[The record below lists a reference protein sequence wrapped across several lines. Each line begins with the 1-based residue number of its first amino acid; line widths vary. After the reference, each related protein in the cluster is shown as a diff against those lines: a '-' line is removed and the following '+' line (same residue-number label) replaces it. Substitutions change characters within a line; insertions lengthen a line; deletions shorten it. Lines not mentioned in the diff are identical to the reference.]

1 MDITYLLFIGFAVLI
16 IVFVLWMLR
25 QRSKKD
31 YSGVSKTWQKILED
45 KVGFYRQLSPDNKR
59 AFEREVLSFMNEVTI
74 TGVEMEIEDTDRL
87 LVASSAVIPLF
98 GFPELRYR
106 NISEVLLYKNTF
118 NADNQTEGEA
128 RNILGKVG
136 SGTMNRLMILSLP
149 ALHEGFESEN
159 GKGNV
164 GIHEFV
170 HLIDKADGATDGIPE
185 SLMQKQ
191 YVLPW
196 LQLVHKEIE
205 KIKENESD
213 INPYA
218 ATSEVEFLSVA
229 SEYFFSQ
236 PELFEENHPELYESM
251 TRMFRQEPGG
261 DFTGQGNDEARK

>member
-1 MDITYLLFIGFAVLI
+1 MNATYWTFIIASIFLLAFIFWAVKTNYLKRRHP
-16 IVFVLWMLR
+16 VFSNSWR
-25 QRSKKD
+25 A
-31 YSGVSKTWQKILED
+31 ILED
-45 KVGFYRQLSPDNKR
+45 KVSFYQTLTASDKAR
-59 AFEREVLSFMNEVTI
+59 FEKEILYFINRITI
-74 TGVEMEIEDTDRL
+74 TGVEMEIDDTDRL

-106 NISEVLLYKNTF
+106 NISEVLLYKGTF

-149 ALHEGFESEN
+149 ALHQGFENEKSKN
-159 GKGNV
+159 NV

-170 HLIDKADGATDGIPE
+170 HLIDKADGVTDGIPE
-185 SLMQKQ
+185 NLMQKQ

-196 LQLVHKEIE
+196 LQLVHREIE

-213 INPYA
+213 INPYG

-229 SEYFFSQ
+229 SEYFFNQ
-236 PELFEENHPELYESM
+236 PDLFAEKHPDLYELM
-251 TRMFRQEPGG
+251 TKMYRQEP
-261 DFTGQGNDEARK
+261 

>member
-1 MDITYLLFIGFAVLI
+1 MNITYLLFIGFSILLVA
-16 IVFVLWMLR
+16 FVIWMLQ
-25 QRSKKD
+25 QRSKKT
-31 YSGVSKTWQKILED
+31 YAGFSKTWRTILAD
-45 KVGFYRQLSPDNKR
+45 KVSFYENLSTDGKR
-59 AFEREVLSFMNEVTI
+59 RFEGEIVSFMNEVTI
-74 TGVEMEIEDTDRL
+74 TGVEMEIDDTDRL

-98 GFPELRYR
+98 GFPQLRYR
-106 NISEVLLYKNTF
+106 NISEVLLYKSTF

-136 SGTMNRLMILSLP
+136 SGNMNRLMILSLP
-149 ALHEGFESEN
+149 ALHQGFESEK

-191 YVLPW
+191 YTLPW

-218 ATSEVEFLSVA
+218 ATNEVEFLSVA

-236 PELFEENHPELYESM
+236 PELFEEKHPALYELM
-251 TRMFRQEPGG
+251 TKMYRQEP
-261 DFTGQGNDEARK
+261 